1 MARDGLRGNLPARD
15 DFTPPRREPAWRL
28 AVVLRAALAFLAV
41 AFLAVFLPG
50 VRLAGRFAAAG
61 LVVVFFLAEAFRP
74 LVAGALVRL
83 AGDFRSVFFVVRFL
97 AAFFATAFFLAIV
110 FLAALRGAFLA
121 VAFADDALLAA
132 VFFAIFLRFAG
143 DLVFLVLAVAF
154 IVPILPSERSYRTY
168 RLIVAIRPEA
178 IACCSFV

>member
-1 MARDGLRGNLPARD
+1 M
-15 DFTPPRREPAWRL
+15 
-28 AVVLRAALAFLAV
+28 AFLAV
-41 AFLAVFLPG
+41 AFLAGFLT
-50 VRLAGRFAAAG
+50 VERLAGRFAAAG
-61 LVVVFFLAEAFRP
+61 LVVAFFLAEDFRA

-83 AGDFRSVFFVVRFL
+83 AGDFRPVFFVVRFF

-121 VAFADDALLAA
+121 VAFADDALLAT

-143 DLVFLVLAVAF
+143 DLVFLVFLVLAVAF

-178 IACCSFV
+178 IACRSFV